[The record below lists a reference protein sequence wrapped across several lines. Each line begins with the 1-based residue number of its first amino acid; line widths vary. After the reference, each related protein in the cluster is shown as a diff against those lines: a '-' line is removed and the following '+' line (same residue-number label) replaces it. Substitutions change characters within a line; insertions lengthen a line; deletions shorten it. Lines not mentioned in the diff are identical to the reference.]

1 MAVNISGKGLI
12 SKCITNFYNSMK
24 ILKFFSNPVSDG
36 WREVCVYVCVCVCV
50 CEGLMCVFCFCSLPG
65 HPKPGAKPTF
75 SKVFKDVWY

>member
-36 WREVCVYVCVCVCV
+36 WREVCVYVCVY
-50 CEGLMCVFCFCSLPG
+50 MCVRG
-65 HPKPGAKPTF
+65 
-75 SKVFKDVWY
+75 